1 MKEFKVGEHT
11 YSAMR
16 LDAFTQL
23 HIGRRLAP
31 ALANVTAE
39 SGSLVSILDALG
51 AASQADVDFIIKA
64 AVKVVKRQSGNGWAP
79 IYNDSADRMAFED
92 INGAQL
98 VEIAAVAIKDDIAPF
113 FSGLVKLV
121 LGTSEQTSA

>member
-1 MKEFKVGEHT
+1 MKEFTVGGNT
-11 YSAMR
+11 YSAER

-31 ALANVTAE
+31 VLADVTAE
-39 SGSLVSILDALG
+39 NGSLTSILEALG
-51 AASQADVDFIIKA
+51 KASQADVDFIIKS
-64 AVKVVKRQSGNGWAP
+64 VLKVVKRQSGSSWASV
-79 IYNDSADRMAFED
+79 YSVNADRLVFED

-98 VEIAAVAIKDDIAPF
+98 VEIAALSIKEDIAPF

-121 LGTSEQTSA
+121 LGTSEPTSA

>member
-1 MKEFKVGEHT
+1 MKEFTIGGNT
-11 YSAMR
+11 YSAER

-31 ALANVTAE
+31 ALADVTAE
-39 SGSLVSILDALG
+39 SGSLISIITALSS
-51 AASQADVDFIIKA
+51 ATQSDVDFIIKSA
-64 AVKVVKRQSGNGWAP
+64 LKVVKRQSGGAWAAV
-79 IYNDSADRMAFED
+79 YNAPADRMAFED

-98 VEIAAVAIKDDIAPF
+98 VEIAAMAIKDDIAPF

-121 LGTSEQTSA
+121 LGTSEPTSA

>member
-1 MKEFKVGEHT
+1 MREFKVGEHE
-11 YSAMR
+11 YSAGR

-31 ALANVTAE
+31 ALASVTAE
-39 SGSLVSILDALG
+39 SGSLVSILDAISS
-51 AASQADVDFIIKA
+51 ASQADVDFIIKA
-64 AVKVVKRQSGNGWAP
+64 SVKVVKRQSGGSWAP
-79 IYNDSADRMAFED
+79 IYSASADRLVFED

-98 VEIAAVAIKDDIAPF
+98 VEIAAMAIKDDIAPF